1 MGAMAKWTGTPFADV
16 LAAAQDGDEE
26 AFASLWRW
34 LQPSLLRWLRVVAHD
49 HVEDIAS
56 EVWLAVAR
64 NLERF
69 VGDDSDFSGWLF
81 TIGRRRAID
90 WSRRRGRQVEQS
102 VLGSEDVADGSIGSE
117 RYVEDAAAA
126 EAAVAL
132 LRTLTPDQAEVVA
145 LRVIVGMS
153 VAEAAAVVGKSESAV
168 RVLCHRGLRSLAA
181 HLREAD
187 LTRGVTA

>member
-1 MGAMAKWTGTPFADV
+1 MGAMARWTGTPFADV

-49 HVEDIAS
+49 NVEDIAS

-90 WSRRRGRQVEQS
+90 WSRRRGRQVDQS
-102 VLGSEDVADGSIGSE
+102 ALGSEDVADSSIGSE